1 MIMVLNDILIL
12 VSGVSSGQLK
22 MKEET
27 MIEIEEVRVDV
38 QCIID
43 DIDFLIEAS
52 GQNVFWFEYNEKS
65 TFYSLRIKSAPLDV
79 AEKLAY
85 GLYEHMETVIMTSA
99 TLTVAG
105 DFSYIRSRLGIDLDS
120 RDRAVDCIASS
131 PFDYKSQAAVII
143 PSFLPSP
150 KEEDFILETN
160 DVLSSLAHNIS
171 RGMLVLFTS
180 RSHLNR
186 SYFEL
191 KDQFTHSGITL
202 MAQGIDG
209 SRNTILQRFQKETGS
224 VLFGTDSFWE
234 GIDVPGNA
242 LEMVVIIRLPF
253 AVPTDPIIQAQ
264 MEEVEKNGG
273 NPFMDFSVP
282 EAAIKL
288 RQGAGRLIRHRND
301 RGTVIILDNRINTT
315 RYGYLFRNSLTGK
328 TVRAD
333 NIKMLIKN
341 LKEWF

>member
-1 MIMVLNDILIL
+1 
-12 VSGVSSGQLK
+12 
-22 MKEET
+22 
-27 MIEIEEVRVDV
+27 
-38 QCIID
+38 
-43 DIDFLIEAS
+43 
-52 GQNVFWFEYNEKS
+52 
-65 TFYSLRIKSAPLDV
+65 
-79 AEKLAY
+79 
-85 GLYEHMETVIMTSA
+85 MTSA

-105 DFSYIRSRLGIDLDS
+105 DFSYIRSRLGIDIDS
-120 RDRAVDCIASS
+120 RDRAVECIASS

-253 AVPTDPIIQAQ
+253 AVPTDPVIQAQ

-301 RGTVIILDNRINTT
+301 RGAVIILDNRINTT
-315 RYGYLFRNSLTGK
+315 RYGHLFRNSLPGK

-341 LKEWF
+341 LNEWF